1 MKEEKDIS
9 HIALIPDGNRR
20 WAKEKGFLP
29 WIGHQAGAKAF
40 EKILN
45 KWAEVKVPYVT
56 FWGGSVD
63 NLTKRPKMEVDF
75 LFKAYDGHFK
85 RILKDKRIHEN
96 RVRINVLG
104 LWEKILP
111 LETQRTIKRAIEE
124 TKNNDQYFLTFLL
137 AYDGTSEMISC
148 CQKIVQLAEE
158 KGTTVTEGLIK
169 ENLLTKDLPPVD
181 LVIRTGCKKD
191 PHLSAGFM
199 MWDTAYSQLYFT
211 DTLFPEFT
219 IEEFKEAVNNYL
231 NRERRLGK

>member
-1 MKEEKDIS
+1 MEEKTVIS

-20 WAKEKGFLP
+20 WAKERGFLP

-40 EKILN
+40 EKILSN
-45 KWAEVKVPYVT
+45 WAEIEVPYIT

-63 NLTKRPKMEVDF
+63 NLTKRPKKEVDF
-75 LFKAYDGHFK
+75 LFKAYDEHFK

-96 RVRINVLG
+96 KVRISALG
-104 LWEKILP
+104 LWEEILP
-111 LETQRTIKRAIEE
+111 AGTQKIIKRGIEE
-124 TKNNDQYFLTFLL
+124 TKNYDQHFLTFLL
-137 AYDGTSEMISC
+137 AYDGTSEMVSC
-148 CQKIVQLAEE
+148 CQRIARMSRE
-158 KGTTVTEGLIK
+158 KEITVTEDLIK
-169 ENLLTKDLPPVD
+169 ESLWTKDLPPVD

-199 MWDTAYSQLYFT
+199 MWDIAYSQLYFT

-219 IEEFKEAVNNYL
+219 VEEFKEAVNNYL